1 MQWMMNKGKNS
12 KPYGEKMQSNL
23 ENHKFFKPNQEVY
36 TFQWFEIIKA
46 KMLFRDSKLQTNQD
60 YWNKKI
66 MM

>member
-1 MQWMMNKGKNS
+1 MMNKGKNS

-46 KMLFRDSKLQTNQD
+46 KMLFRYSKLQTNQD

-66 MM
+66 MT